1 MIQDRNIFI
10 HNLYYMLSYAFQ
22 SLHQETYEDVNKEEF
37 DEMYDLL
44 TAILS
49 KGIGVQLKKG
59 LHREYVGCR
68 EEIPMTRG
76 KINFVATIKNIS
88 SRKKILTCD
97 FDELSENN
105 LFNQILKTTAMLL
118 LKNTMIKSKYR
129 DALKKKM
136 LFFSNIVTLEPKS
149 IRWDLVRF
157 QKNTQSYRILI
168 GICQLIL
175 EGMLMT
181 THTGDYQLASF
192 FDEQRMC
199 RLYEKF
205 LLEYYKRHFPELKV
219 TAKQIPW
226 VLDDE
231 MQTML
236 PVMQTD
242 IHLEKGNTVLIID
255 AKYYHHTTQKY
266 FDKNTVHSGNLYQM
280 FAYVKNKAY
289 SFGKEQHKVSGM
301 ILYAKTE
308 EEVQPDCVYQM
319 HGNQISVKTLD
330 LNLPFQKIQ
339 EQLYDII
346 KNHFYPDTEEVKI

>member
-22 SLHQETYEDVNKEEF
+22 SLHQETYEDVNKEKF

-44 TAILS
+44 AAILS
-49 KGIGVQLKKG
+49 KGIGAQLKKG
-59 LHREYVGCR
+59 LHREYISCR
-68 EEIPMTRG
+68 EEIPMMRG
-76 KINFVATIKNIS
+76 KVNFVATIKNIL

-129 DALKKKM
+129 HELKKKM
-136 LFFSNIVTLEPKS
+136 LFFSNVSTLNPKR

-157 QKNTQSYRILI
+157 QRNTQSYRILI

-181 THTGDYQLASF
+181 THTGDYQLLSF

-226 VLDDE
+226 MIDDG

-242 IHLEKGNTVLIID
+242 IYLEKGNTVLIID
-255 AKYYHHTTQKY
+255 AKYYHHTTQRY
-266 FDKNTVHSGNLYQM
+266 FDKNTIHSGNLYQM
-280 FAYVKNKAY
+280 FAYVKNKEY
-289 SFGKEQHKVSGM
+289 SFGEEQHKVSGM

-308 EEVQPDCVYQM
+308 EEIQPDYTYQM

-330 LNLPFQKIQ
+330 LNLPFHNIQ
-339 EQLYDII
+339 EQLHEIV
-346 KNHFYPDTEEVKI
+346 KNHFCLKGKEI